1 MEKQEHINKFILK
14 YKMKQSTT
22 SAKFLLAKEQEWEN
36 VGEGIQRQIM
46 AYDERVMLVNV
57 QFEKGAVGVLHEH
70 YHTQVTYIA
79 KGIFEVTIDG
89 ETQTLQAGDSFYI
102 PPHAIH
108 GVVCLE
114 EGLLVDVLVPCVKIL

>member
-1 MEKQEHINKFILK
+1 
-14 YKMKQSTT
+14 MKPSKT
-22 SAKFLLAKEQEWEN
+22 SAKFLLAKEQEWKN
-36 VGEGIQRQIM
+36 VGIGIQRQIM

-79 KGIFEVTIDG
+79 EGIFEVTIDG

-114 EGLLVDVLVPCVKIL
+114 AGLLVDVFSPMREDFMNQ

>member
-1 MEKQEHINKFILK
+1 
-14 YKMKQSTT
+14 MKQATT

-57 QFEKGAVGVLHEH
+57 KFEKGAVGVLHKH

-79 KGIFEVTIDG
+79 EGIFEVTIDG
-89 ETQTLQAGDSFYI
+89 ETQTLKAGDSFYI

-114 EGLLVDVLVPCVKIL
+114 VGLLVDVFSPMREDFMSQ